1 MKKTFPFHV
10 PNKKP
15 DRQLDSIRHEIKKY
29 IARER
34 RKALPEG
41 ADFWDFDCRMG
52 SNQEEAS
59 ALLVHEIPQKINQL
73 AAEQVD
79 SFYLEILAKPG
90 FKASRKSDQ

>member
-1 MKKTFPFHV
+1 MKKTFPFNV

-15 DRQLDSIRHEIKKY
+15 DRQLDTIRHEIKKY

-34 RKALPEG
+34 RKAIPEG

-52 SNQEEAS
+52 PNQDEAS
-59 ALLVHEIPQKINQL
+59 VLLVHEIPQRINQM
-73 AAEQVD
+73 AAEKAE

-90 FKASRKSDQ
+90 FKPNKKSNQ